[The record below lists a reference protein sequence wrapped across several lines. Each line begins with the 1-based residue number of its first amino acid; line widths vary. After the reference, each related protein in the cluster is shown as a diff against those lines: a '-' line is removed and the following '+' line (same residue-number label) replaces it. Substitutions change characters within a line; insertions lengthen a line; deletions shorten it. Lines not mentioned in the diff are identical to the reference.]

1 MPKIIRHYSLKRT
14 QRNKKVIFEQD
25 PPPSTPSPE
34 TSANLVRLAAI
45 VGAVIGWITLVS
57 TTTESSYA
65 MRERADTALDLA
77 HTAAPGISITTLNSY
92 HTCTIIFILLYR
104 FLILVSIPVFSI
116 LYYHVDSKKARKT
129 DTKLMCHNHRSIRLF
144 LLSKLIVTLLVIS
157 FLATRRSRSNTSGSS
172 SIPQSKKRK
181 NRSKNKIPLPPPNE
195 TRQTQIRGIIF
206 GLSISLI
213 LSVAFLMLSEF
224 STYKIERGA
233 KTPFCHADSCF
244 DKNPYG
250 TNCNSDRQVVKSY
263 TVTENG
269 SPRGKLT
276 LMQSPKCHSNWVKW
290 EGSDKTNNDL
300 QIYQNFS
307 GGTKAGIAA
316 QFRHGHSGQN
326 TWSNMIS
333 DKGDTC
339 VQITLNY
346 QKQSEHTFEPYCTT
360 GLG

>member
-1 MPKIIRHYSLKRT
+1 
-14 QRNKKVIFEQD
+14 
-25 PPPSTPSPE
+25 
-34 TSANLVRLAAI
+34 
-45 VGAVIGWITLVS
+45 
-57 TTTESSYA
+57 
-65 MRERADTALDLA
+65 
-77 HTAAPGISITTLNSY
+77 
-92 HTCTIIFILLYR
+92 
-104 FLILVSIPVFSI
+104 
-116 LYYHVDSKKARKT
+116 
-129 DTKLMCHNHRSIRLF
+129 MCHNHRSIRLF

-224 STYKIERGA
+224 STYKIERGS